1 MAITSDNMAQIT
13 ARVNVG
19 RAATMRAGVALRITH
34 LEDDGRLVFQRDI
47 DSDGDPISTA
57 LTWTNGRE

>member
-13 ARVNVG
+13 ARAAVG
-19 RAATMRAGVALRITH
+19 RSATMRSGCAPKRTH
-34 LEDDGRLVFQRDI
+34 IEDTGRLVFHRDT
-47 DSDGDPISTA
+47 DSDGDPIDTA

>member
-1 MAITSDNMAQIT
+1 MSITSDNMAQIT

-19 RAATMRAGVALRITH
+19 RSATMRSGCALRVTH
-34 LEDDGRLVFQRDI
+34 LEDDGRLVFHRDI
-47 DSDGDPISTA
+47 DSDGDPINTA

>member
-1 MAITSDNMAQIT
+1 MSITSDNMAQIT

-19 RAATMRAGVALRITH
+19 RAATMRSGCAPRVTH
-34 LEDDGRLVFQRDI
+34 LEDDGQLVFQRDT
-47 DSDGDPISTA
+47 DSDGDPIYTA